1 MYRTSSFHYKRPR
14 TSSFNDASQL
24 SYSTAPLSS
33 ASGQDNT
40 TLAKAS
46 RQFKGKVKV
55 LPKNASKRLKEIAKI
70 ANRVVKKTLN
80 SNVEVKYMYQ
90 SGTGQSVGQT
100 HTTAGP
106 TTASGHW
113 TSAMTVPNQGAA
125 SNQRIGDKV
134 RIKFFQINFAFTP
147 LVNTCNSKHLKF
159 MVVRFRAPNPVV
171 SIANVINPNQAIDV
185 ANGGSGSGSV
195 VAIYDTYSTKYF
207 DSDQDVTIIFE
218 KDMVLDPTP
227 SGSGAGTKKIMGDFC
242 INIPMYDRVHE
253 MSGGTLINNSY
264 ALMLLCDSGDRGATN
279 PALVGLQEQTAN
291 TGLAFQYNT
300 VYAFTDI

>member
-14 TSSFNDASQL
+14 TSSFNDASNL

-40 TLAKAS
+40 TLAKVS

-55 LPKNASKRLKEIAKI
+55 LPKNASKRQKEIVKL

-80 SNVEVKYMYQ
+80 SKVEVKYMYQ
-90 SGTGQSVGQT
+90 SGTGQSVGQS

-113 TSAMTVPNQGAA
+113 TSALTVPSQGTA

-147 LVNTCNSKHLKF
+147 LVNTSNAKHLKF
-159 MVVRFRAPNPVV
+159 MLVRFRAPNPVV
-171 SIANVINPNQAIDV
+171 DIYKVINPNQAIDV
-185 ANGGSGSGSV
+185 ANGGTGAGSV
-195 VAIYDTYSTKYF
+195 VSIFDTYSTKYF
-207 DSDQDVTIIFE
+207 DTDQDVNILFE
-218 KDMVLDPTP
+218 KDLVLDPTP

-242 INIPMYDRVHE
+242 INIPMYDRTHE
-253 MSGGTLINNSY
+253 ISGSQILNNTY
-264 ALMLLCDSGDRGATN
+264 ALMLLCDSGDRGAVN
-279 PALVGLQEQTAN
+279 PTIVGLQEQTAN